1 MAHTTE
7 KKTTKKNIT
16 KKHLRAL
23 KAKVVKSK
31 SDLRDKDDQ
40 ANAEQMAALD
50 EMINSAGP
58 VR

>member
-31 SDLRDKDDQ
+31 SDLRDEIDEGDVNPEELPVPQFIEEEVDD
-40 ANAEQMAALD
+40 
-50 EMINSAGP
+50 
-58 VR
+58 